1 MNAIVALTRTRVIG
15 IGNKIPWKLSE
26 DLKLFKKVTMGHTV
40 LMGRKTFESIGKPL
54 PGRLNLVVSR
64 TAEFGG
70 VETIRDLDTFDPSRF
85 ENGGSEIFVI
95 GGSEIYNKLL
105 DRCELL
111 YVTNVHREYEGDT
124 YFPEFESKFEKVEK
138 IAQTHEFDTFI
149 YRRRTDHG

>member
-85 ENGGSEIFVI
+85 ESGGSEIYVI
-95 GGSEIYNKLL
+95 GGSEIYN
-105 DRCELL
+105 
-111 YVTNVHREYEGDT
+111 
-124 YFPEFESKFEKVEK
+124 
-138 IAQTHEFDTFI
+138 
-149 YRRRTDHG
+149 

>member
-26 DLKLFKKVTMGHTV
+26 DLKLFKEVTMGHTV

-95 GGSEIYNKLL
+95 GGSEIYSKLL

-124 YFPEFESKFEKVEK
+124 YFPEFESKFEKFEK
-138 IAQTHEFDTFI
+138 IAETHEFDTFI